1 LEGSRG
7 ASPYGQE
14 CILQTMSQVAATGAI
29 HGSFIELDTPVPSL
43 ERRRVRVLGIIR
55 CMTQDMNKQSL
66 YFPEQMLKEIEEE
79 AKRLER
85 SKSWVVAH
93 AWKLVREKIRRMSA
107 SDPDR

>member
-1 LEGSRG
+1 
-7 ASPYGQE
+7 
-14 CILQTMSQVAATGAI
+14 
-29 HGSFIELDTPVPSL
+29 
-43 ERRRVRVLGIIR
+43 
-55 CMTQDMNKQSL
+55 MNKQSL